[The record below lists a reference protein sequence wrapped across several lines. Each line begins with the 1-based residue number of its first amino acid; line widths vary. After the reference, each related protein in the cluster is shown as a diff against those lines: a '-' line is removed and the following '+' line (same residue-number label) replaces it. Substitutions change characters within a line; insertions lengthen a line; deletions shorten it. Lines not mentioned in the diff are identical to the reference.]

1 MGYKSHYCSL
11 KFQQI
16 LKRVSEEV
24 DKHKVGQFA
33 SFSQGFKSLLCVL
46 TEKKTL
52 LKVFSLLIINKH
64 IMKPS
69 NLGYLWGYFLLVI
82 IFIFTYLYPYHYLL
96 GYC

>member
-46 TEKKTL
+46 TEKKN
-52 LKVFSLLIINKH
+52 IIK
-64 IMKPS
+64 S
-69 NLGYLWGYFLLVI
+69 
-82 IFIFTYLYPYHYLL
+82 IFCINY
-96 GYC
+96 